1 MNPDLSPLE
10 EELLEIKIYQPYFI
24 SNSTIIQFERKKKF
38 NVKPEKLSIM
48 DILQS
53 YYMEN
58 KNNSSL
64 FFKVNLGDV
73 TDLSFMNMI
82 DQSPSLKFS
91 NLLDPHNNSME
102 SSLLKDS
109 KMIHSSNMEE
119 IKELNSEQGC

>member
-1 MNPDLSPLE
+1 
-10 EELLEIKIYQPYFI
+10 
-24 SNSTIIQFERKKKF
+24 
-38 NVKPEKLSIM
+38 VKPEKLSIM

-82 DQSPSLKFS
+82 DQSPTVKNS
-91 NLLDPHNNSME
+91 NLLDQGNNSME

-109 KMIHSSNMEE
+109 KIIQTSNMEE
-119 IKELNSEQGC
+119 IKELNSEQGD